1 MATWKKVITSGSAA
15 ELSQLNIN
23 ASQQITALQSTT
35 YLSGSF
41 TGSFTGTFAGP
52 LTGTASW
59 ATNAVNVAVTDTT
72 TGTGPYYVTFVDGTT
87 GTKGVRVDS
96 TALTFNATTNT
107 LTVTSSYAAQAL
119 TASFAAT
126 APYSGLIGTPA
137 GIVSASVLSSPSQ
150 GNAVLTTNG
159 VAGSTIDLG
168 LTTTANPTFNNL
180 IVSGDL
186 TVNGTTTTL
195 NTNNLLVE
203 DRFILLSSGSLT
215 ANDGGIIVQSATGGV
230 GYAFYFDSTGD
241 GTAPRWSMAE
251 AASSTATT
259 LTPTY
264 YVGAITGSGVAP
276 SAGAPTYG
284 FGTMHVNSA
293 NGDIYIYA

>member
-52 LTGTASW
+52 FNGTA
-59 ATNAVNVAVTDTT
+59 
-72 TGTGPYYVTFVDGTT
+72 
-87 GTKGVRVDS
+87 
-96 TALTFNATTNT
+96 
-107 LTVTSSYAAQAL
+107 SYAAQAL

-168 LTTTANPTFNNL
+168 LTTSSTPTFSGLNITNDVT
-180 IVSGDL
+180 VSGNL
-186 TVNGTTTTL
+186 TVDGTTTTL
-195 NTNNLLVE
+195 NTTNLLVE

-215 ANDGGIIVQSATGGV
+215 ANDGGIIVQSAAGGV

-251 AASSTATT
+251 AASSTATS

-276 SAGAPTYG
+276 SVSAPTYG